1 MAGMAA
7 IKATCGGWAGGWLR
21 GVSGGWEGGKAQ
33 QWGSGGAGGWMVAQ
47 GGATPLKMLR
57 SSQLKLQPGNTPL
70 YLMLFLLVILQIIIF
85 LKILFT
91 AQNVAI

>member
-1 MAGMAA
+1 M
-7 IKATCGGWAGGWLR
+7 R
-21 GVSGGWEGGKAQ
+21 GGKAQ
-33 QWGSGGAGGWMVAQ
+33 QWGSSGGAGGWMVAQ

-70 YLMLFLLVILQIIIF
+70 YLMLFLLVILQIVLF

-91 AQNVAI
+91 AQNLAI